1 MPTPAL
7 PLLHQLLAIL
17 HIPIHPPTISSISPS
32 LLLLIL
38 ESLLSQRLILPH
50 GARLCKTEEDEI
62 SVIKCILGV
71 LADDL
76 LSMDLTLVDPR
87 KVVEG
92 SERELEVVI
101 MAFAVVAK
109 RKGMDLRPERE
120 DYLSYEE
127 LVDEGEEKLQEPI
140 EPDIS
145 FSSPTLGEGSTSE
158 SEDVFRSYRGLSRSD
173 TLTERLGN
181 EEERL
186 GDRRDG
192 SRSSRE
198 GTKTVLDE
206 ILEEFGV

>member
-1 MPTPAL
+1 
-7 PLLHQLLAIL
+7 
-17 HIPIHPPTISSISPS
+17 
-32 LLLLIL
+32 
-38 ESLLSQRLILPH
+38 
-50 GARLCKTEEDEI
+50 LCKSEEDEL

-87 KVVEG
+87 KVREG

-109 RKGMDLRPERE
+109 RKGMDLRPERD
-120 DYLSYEE
+120 DYLSFEE

-145 FSSPTLGEGSTSE
+145 FSSPTLGEESTSE

-181 EEERL
+181 EEERR
-186 GDRRDG
+186 GDLRDG
-192 SRSSRE
+192 SRSRSLKE